1 MKKWKRAI
9 LVIVIIVCS
18 THILLWV
25 THKTYLYKVAIYNFA
40 GIDDYKLFHQRKIE
54 KSYHPEPWPLST
66 HYNRISLSPDF
77 LKELENIQTI
87 AFLIIKNDSIYYEKY
102 SDGYSD
108 HSISNSFSVAKSVV
122 STLIGIAIDD
132 GKIKSVDQPIAD
144 FLPSF
149 KEGNKSNIT
158 IKHLL
163 TMSSGLDWSESYI
176 NPFSS
181 VTEAYYGD
189 DLQKLVLHLK
199 PEEKSG
205 QRFSYKSGDTQLLSL
220 VLEKATGESVSSY
233 MQKKLW
239 QPLGAEQDAQWST
252 DHLNGNEKAYCCL
265 FTNARDFARLGSL
278 YLHKGKWHNQ
288 QILSESYIQEALT
301 PASSLVD
308 ESNKPISYYG
318 YQWWLLPD
326 YKKDSIF
333 YARGILGQYI
343 IVIPSKQVV
352 IVRLGKKRGEKAG
365 NHYKEVFD
373 IIDEM
378 YRIF

>member
-1 MKKWKRAI
+1 
-9 LVIVIIVCS
+9 
-18 THILLWV
+18 
-25 THKTYLYKVAIYNFA
+25 
-40 GIDDYKLFHQRKIE
+40 
-54 KSYHPEPWPLST
+54 
-66 HYNRISLSPDF
+66 
-77 LKELENIQTI
+77 
-87 AFLIIKNDSIYYEKY
+87 
-102 SDGYSD
+102 
-108 HSISNSFSVAKSVV
+108 
-122 STLIGIAIDD
+122 
-132 GKIKSVDQPIAD
+132 
-144 FLPSF
+144 
-149 KEGNKSNIT
+149 
-158 IKHLL
+158 
-163 TMSSGLDWSESYI
+163 
-176 NPFSS
+176 
-181 VTEAYYGD
+181 
-189 DLQKLVLHLK
+189 
-199 PEEKSG
+199 
-205 QRFSYKSGDTQLLSL
+205 
-220 VLEKATGESVSSY
+220 

>member
-40 GIDDYKLFHQRKIE
+40 DIDDYKLFHQLKIE
-54 KSYHPEPWPLST
+54 KSDHPEPWPLST

-77 LKELENIQTI
+77 LKELETIQTI

-163 TMSSGLDWSESYI
+163 TMSSGLDWNESYM

-181 VTEAYYGD
+181 VTEAYYGNN
-189 DLQKLVLHLK
+189 LQKLVLHLK
-199 PEEKSG
+199 PEEKPG

-220 VLEKATGESVSSY
+220 ILEKATGESVSRY

-239 QPLGAEQDAQWST
+239 HPLGAEQDAQWST

-301 PASSLVD
+301 PASLVD

-318 YQWWLLPD
+318 YQWWLLPN
-326 YKKDSIF
+326 YKKDPIF

>member
-1 MKKWKRAI
+1 
-9 LVIVIIVCS
+9 
-18 THILLWV
+18 
-25 THKTYLYKVAIYNFA
+25 
-40 GIDDYKLFHQRKIE
+40 
-54 KSYHPEPWPLST
+54 
-66 HYNRISLSPDF
+66 
-77 LKELENIQTI
+77 
-87 AFLIIKNDSIYYEKY
+87 
-102 SDGYSD
+102 
-108 HSISNSFSVAKSVV
+108 
-122 STLIGIAIDD
+122 
-132 GKIKSVDQPIAD
+132 
-144 FLPSF
+144 
-149 KEGNKSNIT
+149 
-158 IKHLL
+158 
-163 TMSSGLDWSESYI
+163 
-176 NPFSS
+176 
-181 VTEAYYGD
+181 
-189 DLQKLVLHLK
+189 
-199 PEEKSG
+199 
-205 QRFSYKSGDTQLLSL
+205 
-220 VLEKATGESVSSY
+220 

-239 QPLGAEQDAQWST
+239 HPLGAEQDAQWST

-301 PASSLVD
+301 PASLVD

-318 YQWWLLPD
+318 YQWWLLPN
-326 YKKDSIF
+326 YKKDPIF